1 MVSRL
6 LKSRAV
12 INTIGRSM
20 AAYIRFVKRTSH
32 VSDDPPNFIE
42 NNLPDTPL
50 IIAMWHGQGL
60 LLPFIRPR
68 DDIKVAIMV
77 AKHIDGD
84 IVHASITPF
93 GMTTIRGAGAGRK
106 GKDKGGFAALREC
119 MKALRSDT
127 TVALTADIPP
137 GPARKAGLGIVTLAK
152 LSGRPIL
159 PCAVVTR
166 HYWKLNTWSGFT
178 VNLPFS
184 KMVMAGGSQ
193 VRVPRHA
200 SDEELEAAR
209 KLLEDELNE
218 TTARAYQCAGTKERG
233 ISAKGEPPAFG
244 LKLKAYAVLTR
255 AFQPAASLLLRYRE
269 RQGKEEKTHI
279 PERMGYASVGRP
291 AGDILWFHAASVG
304 EATAVFHLIER
315 LVKER
320 PKLRILLTTGTV
332 TSARLARKR
341 LPDGVIHQ
349 YVPLDAPEFMT
360 RFFDH
365 WQPTA
370 VILTE
375 SEIWPNMIREA
386 RIRRIPLVLVNGR
399 MSPTSFRRWRK
410 QMRTANPL
418 FSTLD
423 LVLAQS
429 DRYAVSFERL
439 GARNVIVGG
448 NLKIDAPPPP
458 VEKADLKKL
467 RKAIGKRP
475 VFLAAST
482 HVGEDEIVADAHI
495 ALKADF
501 PDLLTIIVPR
511 HPDRGEE
518 ICAMLKA
525 RGLTAARRTSDPAP
539 DARHDIYV
547 GDTIGELGLFYA
559 IAPVAF
565 IGGSLVPHGGQNP
578 IEAVM
583 HEAVVLSGPKV
594 HNFEDAYETLQAAD
608 ACIEVADEK
617 DLVGKVKSL
626 LEDPAARREFNA
638 RAREAVDGM
647 RGALETTTRAILTF
661 LPVAQK
667 PKKER
672 QRAS

>member
-6 LKSRAV
+6 LKSSAV
-12 INTIGRSM
+12 IKAIGRSM
-20 AAYIRFVKRTSH
+20 AAYIRFVKRTSQ
-32 VSDDPPNFIE
+32 VSEDPPNFIE

-84 IVHASITPF
+84 IVHASIVPF

-119 MKALRSDT
+119 MHALRNDT
-127 TVALTADIPP
+127 TIALTADIPP
-137 GPARKAGLGIVTLAK
+137 GPARKAGIGIVTLAK

-159 PCAVVTR
+159 PCAVVTK
-166 HYWKLNTWSGFT
+166 HYLKLNTWSGFT
-178 VNLPFS
+178 INLPFS
-184 KMVMAGGSQ
+184 KMVMAGGNQ

-200 SDEELEAAR
+200 SAEELESAR

-218 TTARAYQCAGTKERG
+218 TTARAYQRAGTKERG
-233 ISAKGEPPAFG
+233 ISAEGEPPAFG
-244 LKLKAYAVLTR
+244 RKLKAYAFLTR
-255 AFQPAASLLLRYRE
+255 VFQPAASLLLRYRE
-269 RQGKEEKTHI
+269 RQGKEETAHI
-279 PERMGYASVGRP
+279 PERMGYASIGRP

-320 PKLRILLTTGTV
+320 PRLRILLTTGTV

-349 YVPLDAPEFMT
+349 YVPLDAPKFMK
-360 RFFDH
+360 RFLDH
-365 WQPTA
+365 WQPSA

-375 SEIWPNMIREA
+375 SEIWPNMIREV
-386 RIRRIPLVLVNGR
+386 RVRRIPILLVNGR
-399 MSPTSFRRWRK
+399 MSPKSFRRWRK

-418 FSTLD
+418 FSSLD

-439 GARNVIVGG
+439 GSRNVIVSG
-448 NLKIDAPPPP
+448 NLKTDAPPPP
-458 VEKADLKKL
+458 VEKAALKKL
-467 RKAIGKRP
+467 RKAIGKRT

-482 HVGEDEIVADAHI
+482 HPGEDEIVADAHV
-495 ALKADF
+495 ALKEDF

-511 HPDRGEE
+511 HPDRGGE
-518 ICAMLKA
+518 ICAMLEAK
-525 RGLTAARRTSDPAP
+525 GLSTARRTSDPVP
-539 DARHDIYV
+539 DGKHDIYV

-559 IAPVAF
+559 VAPVAF

-578 IEAVM
+578 IEAIM
-583 HEAVVLSGPKV
+583 HDAVVVSGPKV
-594 HNFEDAYETLQAAD
+594 HNFEDAYDTLREAD

-617 DLVGKVKSL
+617 DLIEKVKPL
-626 LEDPAARREFNA
+626 LKDPAAQKAFNA

-647 RGALETTTRAILTF
+647 RGALETTTNAILTF
-661 LPVAQK
+661 FPAARK
-667 PKKER
+667 PQKER